1 MLTVRKCR
9 VMVCQVD
16 GHLEVGVK
24 NWEGGFT
31 DRYESA
37 PAGDGYVHHP
47 GCGAGSIRVNTRQSY
62 QAMF

>member
-1 MLTVRKCR
+1 
-9 VMVCQVD
+9 MVCQVD